1 MRNLMAFRK
10 ALLIYVA
17 FFGMT
22 LLTGCGGGGSS
33 GGGCTTNCGAAS
45 APNVIES
52 SSSANSKASS
62 ESSSPSSAVVS
73 SLQNSSSVSS
83 IKALSKIEIRVPIA
97 DDWAYLTVNGLRH
110 RIAYW
115 GQVSTAGEWRDI
127 SEWFTAGNNEVHL
140 HAINS
145 GGPRGLQFELRVD
158 GVIHTAIN
166 CPSTACP
173 DGTEAG
179 TFYQGKIDLPSLNLP
194 LAGKV
199 QVNNSVKGK
208 IYVND
213 EYMSLSTPATLTLPV
228 GTYKIGVGVS
238 NDNPLDLTDD
248 FYENILAKGVSSQYN
263 LSGSFYEK
271 TVTVTD
277 GGSQTI
283 LMDALMPPLPP
294 QNTIKIAILPFQSVM
309 SKDMTSPL
317 VMSQEMLDGFAEQ
330 VKVTGDRLATP
341 TMYGLSKWEVTV
353 LPWDTILNVN
363 AKDVH
368 ELVGELYS
376 VGSRPE
382 YQHLFDKYD
391 TVILFQSSYHADGE
405 VEPIFAGGMTASG
418 RLIHVTSG
426 WTWTLPKN
434 AVNRG
439 LYHEMYHQYEF
450 WETGN
455 HHYYNGIAGLH
466 GERLHGFTGGGAS
479 VQEYYRLFARG
490 QAGEDYAARANFDWP
505 VPLSEGK
512 PFSIGV
518 FHAAR
523 YGRLPTQ

>member
-1 MRNLMAFRK
+1 MLLRHWIGDNDGSPNSWNLTCNQACQ
-10 ALLIYVA
+10 VN
-17 FFGMT
+17 
-22 LLTGCGGGGSS
+22 S
-33 GGGCTTNCGAAS
+33 GLVLDKFPNNAAAS
-45 APNVIES
+45 KDDDDDGSPDVWNMSCHLACQ
-52 SSSANSKASS
+52 ANSGLVLDPILNGTVA
-62 ESSSPSSAVVS
+62 
-73 SLQNSSSVSS
+73 
-83 IKALSKIEIRVPIA
+83 SKIEIRVPLA
-97 DDWAYLTVNGLRH
+97 DDWAYLTVNGFRH

-115 GQVSTAGEWRDI
+115 DQPSNMGEWRDI
-127 SEWFTAGNNEVHL
+127 SAWFAPGENKVHL
-140 HAINS
+140 HAING
-145 GGPRGLQFELRVD
+145 GGPRGLQFQLRVD
-158 GVIHTAIN
+158 GVVKATVN
-166 CPSTACP
+166 CPSTTCP
-173 DGTEAG
+173 DGTDAG
-179 TFYQGKIDLPSLNLP
+179 TFYEGAITLPP
-194 LAGKV
+194 LAATRTGFLTV
-199 QVNNSVKGK
+199 RNSVKGK

-213 EYMSLSTPATLTLPV
+213 QYTSLSTPVTLALPK

-248 FYENILAKGVSSQYN
+248 FYEKILALGVPSQYN
-263 LSGSFYEK
+263 LTGAFYEK

-277 GGSQTI
+277 GGNQTI
-283 LMDALMPPLPP
+283 DMDAVSAPIPP
-294 QNTIKIAILPFQSVM
+294 QTIKIAILPFQSVM

-317 VMSQEMLDGFAEQ
+317 VMTQAMLDGFAEQ

-368 ELVGELYS
+368 ELVNELYS
-376 VGSRPE
+376 VSWRPE

-391 TVILFQSSYHADGE
+391 TVIIYQSSYHSDGI

-439 LYHEMYHQYEF
+439 LYHEMYHHYEF

-455 HHYYNGIAGLH
+455 HHYYNGIGGLH

-490 QAGEDYAARANFDWP
+490 QAGEDYAARNGYDWP
-505 VPLSEGK
+505 IPLTNGQ
-512 PFSIGV
+512 PFSTGV
-518 FHAAR
+518 FHAVR
-523 YGRLPTQ
+523 YGRLPPQ